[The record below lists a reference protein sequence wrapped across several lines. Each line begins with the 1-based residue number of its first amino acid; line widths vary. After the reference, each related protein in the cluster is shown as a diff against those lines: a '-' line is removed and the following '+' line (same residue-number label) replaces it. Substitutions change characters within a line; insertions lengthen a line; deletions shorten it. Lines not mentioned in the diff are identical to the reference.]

1 MLSFR
6 RSRRFLRAAVS
17 WRLRQQAQLLLA
29 HQGSSSQC
37 PGVPC
42 RLVDEL
48 GQPIG
53 PFRVWLQR
61 AWVPGL
67 AMSRAIGDV
76 LAHKCASP
84 HAAILPAQACC
95 LIMFNEAFAGSWK
108 SVDA

>member
-1 MLSFR
+1 MSSL
-6 RSRRFLRAAVS
+6 V
-17 WRLRQQAQLLLA
+17 
-29 HQGSSSQC
+29 GS
-37 PGVPC
+37 

-76 LAHKCASP
+76 LAHKYALQPPPCRLCSLCPKPWGA
-84 HAAILPAQACC
+84 
-95 LIMFNEAFAGSWK
+95 
-108 SVDA
+108 

>member
-1 MLSFR
+1 MN
-6 RSRRFLRAAVS
+6 
-17 WRLRQQAQLLLA
+17 
-29 HQGSSSQC
+29 
-37 PGVPC
+37 

-76 LAHKCASP
+76 LAHK
-84 HAAILPAQACC
+84 
-95 LIMFNEAFAGSWK
+95 
-108 SVDA
+108 